1 MKLMKV
7 MTPQVCYL
15 ECSNLGYRYYGLK
28 NGDECHC
35 GAYPNFHGIFT
46 GIQVSNN
53 ACYKECLGDSSTKC
67 GGETTLS
74 FYTKGNGCKYRKR
87 DNFIVFRIQ

>member
-1 MKLMKV
+1 

-35 GAYPNFHGIFT
+35 GANPNFHRKFT
-46 GIQVSNN
+46 GIKVSND
-53 ACYKECLGDSSTKC
+53 ACNKNCTGDSSIKC
-67 GGETTLS
+67 GGVTTLS
-74 FYTKGNGCKYRKR
+74 FYTKRNGSKFSKS
-87 DNFIVFRIQ
+87 DNFFLFRIR